1 MTFPY
6 YFIRNDITGFIIS
19 SNLNEMS
26 NFPEIYTL
34 PCSMRN
40 LAASLQVMRP
50 RHPKKKGKGKPEQV
64 QLISLFVFA
73 QKKKKK
79 KENKSKTAPQ
89 KGWKTSE
96 HIERI
101 EGKRASWNKLEG
113 MRAMQSLLGKQ
124 SKAVMPPD
132 IKESCTF
139 TTT

>member
-1 MTFPY
+1 
-6 YFIRNDITGFIIS
+6 
-19 SNLNEMS
+19 MS

-79 KENKSKTAPQ
+79 KKKIKAKQPH
-89 KGWKTSE
+89 KKA
-96 HIERI
+96 
-101 EGKRASWNKLEG
+101 GKPAS
-113 MRAMQSLLGKQ
+113 
-124 SKAVMPPD
+124 
-132 IKESCTF
+132 T
-139 TTT
+139 